1 MPVKR
6 KLPNKESALKMEV
19 IRKQNKEIQRYAR
32 IGGITKIRDEIKRH
46 TANRNYQMELG
57 RLREASL
64 RHSGL
69 DVPGLNRMHELKS
82 RVLVK

>member
-6 KLPNKESALKMEV
+6 RVITNKAAAERAAV
-19 IRKQNKEIQRYAR
+19 IRRQNVQRHVKAAAVSKLREEIQR
-32 IGGITKIRDEIKRH
+32 H
-46 TANRNYQMELG
+46 TVNRNMQMELD
-57 RLREASL
+57 RLHEASL